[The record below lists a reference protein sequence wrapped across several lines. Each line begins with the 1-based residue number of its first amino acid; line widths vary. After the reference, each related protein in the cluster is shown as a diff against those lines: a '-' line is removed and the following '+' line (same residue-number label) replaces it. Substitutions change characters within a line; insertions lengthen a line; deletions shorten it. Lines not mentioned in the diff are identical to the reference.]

1 MKQFFIIVLLFI
13 FSVTTEVFS
22 LDCPK
27 NLAISFTSPK
37 QNETVNG
44 AKQKVTLTTNV
55 KEGLYYHLIQTNTND
70 KKKTNY
76 LQNSGAVDN
85 LNISNNVWLGNDTL
99 GKNSSFVI
107 TAIISTKLIAKEG
120 NVAIWNETSL
130 KPNEICNKSSVTVN
144 RAN

>member
-1 MKQFFIIVLLFI
+1 MKLTFIIAIIFI
-13 FSVTTEVFS
+13 NSLTTNLFS

-27 NLAISFTSPK
+27 NLAISITSPK

-55 KEGLYYHLIQTNTND
+55 KDGLFYHLIQSNTND
-70 KKKTNY
+70 KNKKQF
-76 LQNSGAVDN
+76 LQNSGSVDN
-85 LNISNNVWLGNDTL
+85 LNLSNNVWLGNDTL
-99 GKNSSFVI
+99 GKNNSFVI
-107 TAIISTKLIAKEG
+107 TAIISTKLIPKEG
-120 NVAIWNETSL
+120 KVAEWKDASL

>member
-1 MKQFFIIVLLFI
+1 MRQKFILVLFLFSSI
-13 FSVTTEVFS
+13 TSLFA

-44 AKQKVTLTTNV
+44 AKQKVTITTNV
-55 KEGLYYHLIQTNTND
+55 KDGLFYHLIQTNAND
-70 KKKTNY
+70 KNKKQY

-85 LNISNNVWLGNDTL
+85 LNISINVWLGNDSQ
-99 GKNSSFVI
+99 GKNNSFVI
-107 TAIISTKLIAKEG
+107 TAIISTKLIPKEG
-120 NVAIWNETSL
+120 KVAEWKESAL

>member
-1 MKQFFIIVLLFI
+1 MIRIQKLILLISIIFG
-13 FSVTTEVFS
+13 SVFS

-55 KEGLYYHLIQTNTND
+55 KEGLFYHLIQSNTND
-70 KKKTNY
+70 KKKTSY
-76 LQNSGAVDN
+76 LQNSGSVDN

-99 GKNSSFVI
+99 GK
-107 TAIISTKLIAKEG
+107 KQ
-120 NVAIWNETSL
+120 
-130 KPNEICNKSSVTVN
+130 
-144 RAN
+144 

>member
-1 MKQFFIIVLLFI
+1 MKQIFIIVLLFTLNFTASI
-13 FSVTTEVFS
+13 FS

-55 KEGLYYHLIQTNTND
+55 KEGLYYHLIQTNATD
-70 KKKTNY
+70 KNKKQY

-99 GKNSSFVI
+99 GKSSSFVI

-120 NVAIWNETSL
+120 KVAVWNEAAL

>member
-13 FSVTTEVFS
+13 FSVTTEVLS

-27 NLAISFTSPK
+27 NLTISFTSPK
-37 QNETVNG
+37 QNESVNG

-85 LNISNNVWLGNDTL
+85 LNISNNVWLGNDTQ

-120 NVAIWNETSL
+120 KVAEWNETAL

>member
-1 MKQFFIIVLLFI
+1 MNRTQKLILIISII
-13 FSVTTEVFS
+13 FTSSIFS

-55 KEGLYYHLIQTNTND
+55 KDGLFYHLIQTNTND
-70 KKKTNY
+70 KNKKQY

-85 LNISNNVWLGNDTL
+85 LNISNNVWLGNDTQ

-107 TAIISTKLIAKEG
+107 TAIISTKLIPKEG
-120 NVAIWNETSL
+120 KVAEWKESAL
-130 KPNEICNKSSVTVN
+130 KPNEICNKISVTVN

>member
-1 MKQFFIIVLLFI
+1 MKQTFIIVLFLFSSI
-13 FSVTTEVFS
+13 TNLFS

-37 QNETVNG
+37 QNDTVNG
-44 AKQKVTLTTNV
+44 AKQKVTLVTNV
-55 KEGLYYHLIQTNTND
+55 KEGLFYHLIQTNTND
-70 KKKTNY
+70 KNKKQY

-85 LNISNNVWLGNDTL
+85 LNISNNVWLGNDTQ

-107 TAIISTKLIAKEG
+107 TAIISTKLIPKEG
-120 NVAIWNETSL
+120 KVAEWKESAL